1 MVQEHFIMK
10 REKKEKSNAKS
21 NYFLI
26 LEKIIAQRIAT
37 GKTQVNVAD
46 HLNLSEGGYFK
57 VEKGKTKLDLERL
70 FEILEYL
77 EISPKEFFKGME

>member
-1 MVQEHFIMK
+1 MK

-26 LEKIIAQRIAT
+26 LEKIITQRIAT
-37 GKTQVNVAD
+37 GKTQINVAD

>member
-1 MVQEHFIMK
+1 MK

>member
-1 MVQEHFIMK
+1 MK

-37 GKTQVNVAD
+37 GKTQINVAD